1 MESLLHFDT
10 EKNNDH
16 CEHTV
21 ISPGFLVFKFCGK
34 AQFPQN
40 FHTRKSGEITVF
52 FAVDIWLM
60 SFHWLS
66 CLIKSCTPCL
76 IITDYKYG
84 FGYRVEFFLLKIIKF
99 S

>member
-52 FAVDIWLM
+52 FAVDI
-60 SFHWLS
+60 
-66 CLIKSCTPCL
+66 
-76 IITDYKYG
+76 
-84 FGYRVEFFLLKIIKF
+84 
-99 S
+99 